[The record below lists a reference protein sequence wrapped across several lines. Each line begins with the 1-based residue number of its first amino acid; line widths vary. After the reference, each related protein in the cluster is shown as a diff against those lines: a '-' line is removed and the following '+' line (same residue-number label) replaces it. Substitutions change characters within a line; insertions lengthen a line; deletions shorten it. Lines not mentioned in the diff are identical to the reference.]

1 MPGGKNSVEAVRAG
15 LRDLYPRLWRF
26 CLMLAGNRS
35 AAEDLAHS
43 ACVRAI
49 ERAHLFT
56 PGTDFASWVF
66 RVTRNLWYND
76 LRAAQVRRGAGLVP
90 VEDAGL
96 KSQERDPEANFFAAE
111 VLEEVSNLPEAL
123 RITVLL
129 AYVEGYKYAEV
140 AEILD
145 IPVGTVMSRL
155 SAARA
160 KLALKL
166 KPDE

>member
-1 MPGGKNSVEAVRAG
+1 MSGGKNSVEAVRAG

-26 CLMLAGNRS
+26 CLMLAGNRA

-49 ERAHLFT
+49 ERAHLFS
-56 PGTDFASWVF
+56 PGTDLASWVF
-66 RVTRNLWYND
+66 RITRNLWYND

-96 KSQERDPEANFFAAE
+96 ESPERNPEANFFAAE
-111 VLEEVSNLPEAL
+111 VLEEVSSLPEAL

-160 KLALKL
+160 KLASKL
-166 KPDE
+166 KSDG